1 MNLLF
6 WLTSFIF
13 FTTLFLLVIYQT
25 NKTRWK
31 MEQRISP
38 FVNGRSL
45 YEEDLQDVD
54 QKELGF
60 KDRVISPVLA
70 YVRKLTFG
78 KMSKSKMEHLEK
90 KLQAAGHPFGLTAV
104 DFKLIQISLSV
115 VVFILSFF
123 LFGSKS
129 GETLKVIMM
138 SSIFAIF
145 VYAYFNF
152 YLNAKKKARIK
163 EIEKSMSDFFDMIAV
178 SIEAGMGLDGA
189 LKKVC
194 KQMHSPLSTEFMY
207 ALEDMKLGKARRQAF
222 SELRE
227 RVPSEFFRSIMNSII
242 QADQLGIGMTK
253 VLQAQTQRI
262 RENQRQVAKEQ
273 AMKAPVKMLIPMV
286 VFIFPTL
293 FIVLLGP
300 VVVNLVTKWL

>member
-1 MNLLF
+1 M
-6 WLTSFIF
+6 
-13 FTTLFLLVIYQT
+13 
-25 NKTRWK
+25 
-31 MEQRISP
+31 
-38 FVNGRSL
+38 NGRKVV
-45 YEEDLQDVD
+45 EEDIQGLEHQ
-54 QKELGF
+54 ELGF
-60 KDRVISPVLA
+60 KERVITPFLA
-70 YVRKLTFG
+70 YVRRITFG
-78 KMSKSKMEHLEK
+78 KMSKSKMESLEK
-90 KLQAAGHPFGLTAV
+90 KLQAAGHPFRLTAV
-104 DFKLIQISLSV
+104 DFKLIQLSLSV
-115 VVFILSFF
+115 IVFILSFF
-123 LFGSKS
+123 LFGSNTE
-129 GETLKVIMM
+129 ETFKVIMM
-138 SSIFAIF
+138 STIFSIF

-152 YLNAKKKARIK
+152 YLTAKKKARIK
-163 EIEKSMSDFFDMIAV
+163 VIEKSMSDFFDMITV

-194 KQMHSPLSTEFMY
+194 KQMHSPLSTEFLY
-207 ALEDMKLGKARRQAF
+207 ALEDMKLGKTRRQAF
-222 SELRE
+222 IELRE